1 MLLVMTQK
9 VVHSPTSD
17 LVAPW
22 PMSPDQP
29 GPETRLPL
37 FGETKH
43 APVVQL
49 NHMKDLRARLEQTYG
64 VGPQQAPHSSS
75 SASEALQ
82 MGPGSAG
89 PQQAPHCSSL
99 ASGAPGFD
107 IRVPPLKLPA
117 RGADAPQ
124 AGGAEAP
131 QAGGM
136 DYDVADVTGEVTRV
150 GKVPGGMRAGVST
163 TTPQST
169 EYTSSSIHLV
179 PCLSTQAGEHRA
191 DRKRA
196 NNQHE
201 MPSSALPQVTAGPWG
216 GRRWIPPSSRHPRRA
231 QVLACSRLSCLSPSC
246 SPRA

>member
-1 MLLVMTQK
+1 MTQK

-22 PMSPDQP
+22 PMSPDHP

-49 NHMKDLRARLEQTYG
+49 NHMKDLRARVEQTYG

-124 AGGAEAP
+124 AGG
-131 QAGGM
+131 M

-150 GKVPGGMRAGVST
+150 GKVTGGMRAGVST

-169 EYTSSSIHLV
+169 EYTSSSTHLV